1 MLMRDTNLEQTVWLM
16 KDTVEV
22 ASRASS
28 LRACIRLPGFTRV
41 RHGQHP
47 VPAYAPVCLMD
58 LLSQKGMR
66 KQLEST
72 ATFLGDPRTVGPP
85 SYPGNSRSGEG
96 IWPRLCRICAW
107 RERFEEGLKLG
118 WELMWL

>member
-1 MLMRDTNLEQTVWLM
+1 M

-28 LRACIRLPGFTRV
+28 LCAYIRLPGFTRV

-72 ATFLGDPRTVGPP
+72 ATFLGDPKQFPPP
-85 SYPGNSRSGEG
+85 SCPGNSQSREG
-96 IWPRLCRICAW
+96 IWPRVVQDLCL
-107 RERFEEGLKLG
+107 EG
-118 WELMWL
+118 EV